1 MPLIRKTRH
10 KLSYKN
16 CRFGLTSL
24 EKMTLKSVGEY
35 IERLSNISMLNETF
49 KLDKLIKKLCN
60 IYMDI
65 IIADDLT
72 PRTRV
77 KKHPFYMFDQVGE
90 ETSYIYHTVLERSS
104 TITSSTWTRCSRRE
118 CATREW
124 YGVRN

>member
-1 MPLIRKTRH
+1 MTLIVRKARH

-16 CRFGLTSL
+16 RRFGLTSL

-49 KLDKLIKKLCN
+49 KLDKLIKKLYN

-77 KKHPFYMFDQVGE
+77 KKHPFYMFDQVDE
-90 ETSYIYHTVLERSS
+90 ETSYIYYTERSS
-104 TITSSTWTRCSRRE
+104 SITSSTWTRCSRRE
-118 CATREW
+118 CPTREL